1 MICCVEDENA
11 IRELMVYTL
20 KASGFDA
27 VGFDSLALPG
37 ISTRETLTQYA
48 YTPSVVPEG
57 VGDTVTVAGT
67 RREEQK

>member
-11 IRELMVYTL
+11 IRELTVYT
-20 KASGFDA
+20 A
-27 VGFDSLALPG
+27 VGFDSLALSS

-48 YTPSVVPEG
+48 YTPSVVLEG
-57 VGDTVTVAGT
+57 VGDTVTVAGI